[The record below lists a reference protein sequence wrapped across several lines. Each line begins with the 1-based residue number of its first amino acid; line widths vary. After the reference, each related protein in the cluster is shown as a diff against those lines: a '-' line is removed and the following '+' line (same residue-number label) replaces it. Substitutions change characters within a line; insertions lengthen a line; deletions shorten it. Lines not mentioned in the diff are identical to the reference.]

1 MTVNEIAFQSLVL
14 FAGLFTTFATIGLFC
29 IMGYRLFTRN
39 TRSNMQDGQY
49 AIRIKQ
55 ACLSTDG
62 SPRIVTNWLTTLA
75 CQGAGL
81 SNMPKQAKSFTHYDN
96 AMIEFTALELVFDK
110 RFGEPSV
117 ILELVEKQT
126 LPLLGET
133 WSVINKK
140 VY

>member
-1 MTVNEIAFQSLVL
+1 MNFETIAFQSMAMMVGM
-14 FAGLFTTFATIGLFC
+14 FFTFGVIGFICLL
-29 IMGYRLFTRN
+29 GYRLFTRN
-39 TRSNMQDGQY
+39 TRSHMQDGQY

-62 SPRIVTNWLTTLA
+62 APRIVSNWLTTPVR
-75 CQGAGL
+75 QGMGL

-96 AMIEFTALELVFDK
+96 AMIEFTALEVVMDK

-126 LPLLGET
+126 LPFIGET
-133 WSVINKK
+133 WTVINKK